1 MEFQTLVDDPYRG
14 LRFRIHLEN
23 ADFSVRLLK
32 AEITKDT
39 KEIKILMDGMPKTL
53 RKDDFGNW
61 QVEGIE
67 AEQQFAK
74 AVWNCIS
81 LRYRI

>member
-23 ADFSVRLLK
+23 NDFIVRLLK
-32 AEITKDT
+32 TEITKET
-39 KEIKILMDGMPKTL
+39 KEIKILLDGMPKTL
-53 RKDDFGNW
+53 RKDDLGTW
-61 QVEGIE
+61 QVEGI
-67 AEQQFAK
+67 ATEQHFAR
-74 AVWNCIS
+74 AIWNCIS